1 MTDYKL
7 PATYPDYDGAIRSG
21 NFGPNSGRYAAYVQ
35 FGETMMQLKDYRTG
49 QTTWPTRAQASN
61 AARSRTPRHVA
72 IVGLPNTGR

>member
-49 QTTWPTRAQASN
+49 QTT
-61 AARSRTPRHVA
+61 
-72 IVGLPNTGR
+72 